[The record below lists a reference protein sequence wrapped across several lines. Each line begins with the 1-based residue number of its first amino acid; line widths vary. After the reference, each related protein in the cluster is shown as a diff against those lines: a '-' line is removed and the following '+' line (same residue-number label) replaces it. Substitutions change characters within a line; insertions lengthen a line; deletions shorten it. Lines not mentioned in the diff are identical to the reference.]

1 MKKETPSFVFLD
13 DLKEFFELIYGAD
26 EKVGNMSGFME
37 NIMEKGSLHRIYFY
51 GCLTT
56 EDAISLT
63 GYKAYRSFT
72 GYKKGMHLGGNLNA
86 QKLFNF
92 QNINYAEMSRAAKK
106 GVGYA
111 ADEEDETSG
120 IRIVLPLAR
129 RDQT

>member
-1 MKKETPSFVFLD
+1 MKNESRIFVVMD
-13 DLKEFFELIYGAD
+13 DLKEFIELIYGAD

-37 NIMEKGSLHRIYFY
+37 NIMEKGGVHRIYFY
-51 GCLTT
+51 SCLTT
-56 EDAISLT
+56 EDAVSLT

-72 GYKKGMHLGGNLNA
+72 GNKKGMHMGGNLNA

-106 GVGYA
+106 GLGYA

-129 RDQT
+129 RDPP